1 MINPDR
7 FSPDPINRMGK
18 SPFLWRI
25 NNDIMDI
32 KGKIVSCLPL
42 ASGTSAKGPWKKQD
56 YILQTEE
63 QFPKK
68 ICFVV
73 WGEKIDEY
81 ALQNN
86 DRVTASVDIESRE
99 FNGRWYTDVKAW
111 KVVKEGN
118 PANSQNGGNDSLPPL
133 PPEPPLEED
142 VTDDL
147 PF

>member
-1 MINPDR
+1 
-7 FSPDPINRMGK
+7 
-18 SPFLWRI
+18 
-25 NNDIMDI
+25 MDI

-42 ASGTSAKGPWKKQD
+42 ASGTSAKGAWKKQE

-73 WGEKIDEY
+73 WGDKINEY
-81 ALQNN
+81 ALSNN
-86 DRVTASVDIESRE
+86 DSVTVSIDLESRE

-111 KVVKEGN
+111 KVVKE
-118 PANSQNGGNDSLPPL
+118 AKGGTVEKETQTSFPPV
-133 PPEPPLEED
+133 PPDPED
-142 VTDDL
+142 ISDDL

>member
-1 MINPDR
+1 M
-7 FSPDPINRMGK
+7 
-18 SPFLWRI
+18 
-25 NNDIMDI
+25 
-32 KGKIVSCLPL
+32 
-42 ASGTSAKGPWKKQD
+42 ASGTSAKGVWKKQE

-81 ALQNN
+81 ALKVS
-86 DRVTASVDIESRE
+86 DSVTASVDIESRE

-111 KVVKEGN
+111 KVAKDGKTS
-118 PANSQNGGNDSLPPL
+118 PAERDSSPPL
-133 PPEPPLEED
+133 PSEPPLREEM
-142 VTDDL
+142 VDDL

>member
-1 MINPDR
+1 
-7 FSPDPINRMGK
+7 
-18 SPFLWRI
+18 
-25 NNDIMDI
+25 MDI
-32 KGKIVSCLPL
+32 KGKIVSILPL
-42 ASGTSAKGPWKKQD
+42 ASGTSAKGVWKKQE

-81 ALQNN
+81 ALK
-86 DRVTASVDIESRE
+86 DGDAVVASVDIESRE

-111 KVVKEGN
+111 KVVKDNKG
-118 PANSQNGGNDSLPPL
+118 AAAGYDSSVPLPPL
-133 PPEPPLEED
+133 PPMGEEMAE
-142 VTDDL
+142 DL

>member
-1 MINPDR
+1 
-7 FSPDPINRMGK
+7 
-18 SPFLWRI
+18 
-25 NNDIMDI
+25 MDI
-32 KGKIVSCLPL
+32 KGKIVSILPM
-42 ASGTSAKGPWKKQD
+42 ASGTSAKGAWKKQE

-81 ALQNN
+81 ALKNG
-86 DRVTASVDIESRE
+86 DGVVASVDIESRE

-111 KVVKEGN
+111 KVVKE
-118 PANSQNGGNDSLPPL
+118 SKGGEAENDFAAPL
-133 PPEPPLEED
+133 PPVPSEEEGIG
-142 VTDDL
+142 DDL